1 MKIRSESQWL
11 ALFEKHETSGLS
23 AAQFCRNEKL
33 CAKHFSKRKQQLGWS
48 EKKLS
53 KNPVHKHSSNFI
65 KVAVSKPQGNIT
77 VQYRELKLSLSDLPP
92 ASWLGDLAKA
102 LN

>member
-23 AAQFCRNEKL
+23 AAEFCRNEKL
-33 CAKHFSKRKQQLGWS
+33 CAKHFSKRKQQLGWPS
-48 EKKLS
+48 GQLSQTVKKQ
-53 KNPVHKHSSNFI
+53 PVKDFI
-65 KVAVSKPQGNIT
+65 QVAVSEPQGNIT

-92 ASWLGDLAKA
+92 ASWLSDLLKA
-102 LN
+102 LG